1 MAEELSFKSVGI
13 KSNDP
18 NLFKEVQLNPIGIKT
33 PVQVGTGRSGIFE
46 MHFNVPDQLSDN
58 LRNLLLT
65 NHGERLCRADYG
77 ANLRPLAFELTSKE
91 DWEAEAMARIN
102 TAVSKF
108 MPFVDLETF
117 SSELLTEKLSDSGD
131 SLAHIRI
138 NIKFNI
144 PKANLFNRMLSIG
157 IWCAG

>member
-1 MAEELSFKSVGI
+1 MSGELSFKSVGV
-13 KSNDP
+13 KANDP
-18 NLFKEVQLNPIGIKT
+18 NLFKEVQVRPIGVKT
-33 PVQVGTGRSGIFE
+33 PVETGTGRSGIFE

-58 LRNLLLT
+58 LRNLILT
-65 NHGERLCRADYG
+65 NHGERLARPDYG
-77 ANLRPLAFELTSKE
+77 ANLRPLAFELTSRE
-91 DWEAEAMARIN
+91 DWEAEAMERIN

-117 SSELLTEKLSDSGD
+117 SSEVLTEKLSDSGE

-144 PKANLFNRMLSIG
+144 PKVSLFNRALSVG
-157 IWCAG
+157 VWCVG

>member
-1 MAEELSFKSVGI
+1 
-13 KSNDP
+13 
-18 NLFKEVQLNPIGIKT
+18 
-33 PVQVGTGRSGIFE
+33 
-46 MHFNVPDQLSDN
+46 
-58 LRNLLLT
+58 
-65 NHGERLCRADYG
+65 
-77 ANLRPLAFELTSKE
+77 
-91 DWEAEAMARIN
+91 MARIN